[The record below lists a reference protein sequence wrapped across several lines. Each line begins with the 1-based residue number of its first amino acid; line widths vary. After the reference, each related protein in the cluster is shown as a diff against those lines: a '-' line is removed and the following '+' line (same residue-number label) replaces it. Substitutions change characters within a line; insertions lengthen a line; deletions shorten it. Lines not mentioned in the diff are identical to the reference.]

1 MDLPILTSAQMRAAE
16 GAAFARGVEVE
27 ALMDKAGAG
36 VAQAVTRF
44 FQKPGK
50 CIVFAGKGHN
60 AGDALVAAD
69 CLRRLGWK
77 IEVRLAFQEADCSG
91 LMRKKLENLRRRPPE
106 ILGATP
112 SRGGSTDLG
121 VILIELWAEAA
132 EQLSAAQE
140 AIAAEA
146 SAGTAGPVII
156 LDGLL
161 GLGAKPPLRD
171 PIRAACRSIN
181 QLRANKGAYV
191 FAVDLPTGLDGDS
204 GKADRDCVVADFTVT
219 IGFAKP
225 GLLADDALNF
235 VGRLE
240 VVQLDELRS
249 PEKKAKQVV
258 AAVPAF
264 RELLPRRKFSTYKN
278 QCGRIGVVAGS
289 KGFIGAA
296 LMTSQG
302 ALRAGAGLVE
312 VFVPEE
318 IYEVVAGAAAME
330 SMVKPLKSYRDLL
343 KESADVW
350 AVGPGLGKS
359 RAAEILEVIEK
370 ATQPMVIDA
379 DGLNILAE
387 KISTLKHCKGKRL
400 LTPHP
405 GEMKRLARD
414 ERETRAKT
422 ATKFCQRFPVTLLLK
437 GSRTIVAER
446 DRPLS
451 YNTTGNPGMATGGM
465 GDILTGVCAGLV
477 GQGLSLYDAARLGA
491 WLCGRAAEI
500 AIFGGGQSEQSL
512 LPRDVLDHLG
522 SAFND
527 LNVLAS

>member
-1 MDLPILTSAQMRAAE
+1 LNLPILASAQMRAAE
-16 GAAFARGVEVE
+16 EAAFARGVEVE

-44 FQKPGK
+44 FQKPGE

-60 AGDALVAAD
+60 AGDALVAAER
-69 CLRRLGWK
+69 LRRFGWK
-77 IEVRLAFQEADCSG
+77 IEVRLAFQEGDCSD
-91 LMRKKLENLRRRPPE
+91 LMRKKLESLRRRPPE
-106 ILGATP
+106 ILGVTP
-112 SRGGSTDLG
+112 SRGAGADLG
-121 VILIELWAEAA
+121 VTLVELFAETAD
-132 EQLSAAQE
+132 ELFAAQE
-140 AIAAEA
+140 AMAAEA
-146 SAGTAGPVII
+146 YVGTAAPLII

-181 QLRANKGAYV
+181 QLRTNNGAYV

-204 GKADRDCVVADFTVT
+204 GKGDRDCVIADFTVT

-240 VVQLDELRS
+240 VVQLNELRP
-249 PEKKAKQVV
+249 PEKKAKEVV
-258 AAVPAF
+258 AALPAF

-289 KGFIGAA
+289 RGFIGAA

-318 IYEVVAGAAAME
+318 IYEIVAGAAPME
-330 SMVKPLKSYRDLL
+330 SMVKPLRSYRDLL
-343 KESADVW
+343 KEKADVW

-359 RAAEILEVIEK
+359 RRAEILELIEK
-370 ATQPMVIDA
+370 AKQPMVIDA

-387 KISTLKHCKGKRL
+387 KTATLRNCKGKRL

-405 GEMKRLARD
+405 GEMKRLSPD
-414 ERETRAKT
+414 EKETRAKT
-422 ATKFCQRFPVTLLLK
+422 AMKFCQRFPATLLLK

-465 GDILTGVCAGLV
+465 GDILTGVCAGLA
-477 GQGLSLYDAARLGA
+477 GQGLSLYDAARLGT
-491 WLCGRAAEI
+491 WVCGRAAEI
-500 AIFGGGQSEQSL
+500 AIFNDGQSQQSL

-522 SAFND
+522 AAFNE
-527 LNVLAS
+527 L

>member
-1 MDLPILTSAQMRAAE
+1 QMRAAE
-16 GAAFARGVEVE
+16 EAAFARGVEVE

-36 VAQAVTRF
+36 VGQAVTRF
-44 FQKPGK
+44 FRRPGK
-50 CIVFAGKGHN
+50 CIVFAGKGNN
-60 AGDALVAAD
+60 AGDALVAAE

-77 IEVRLAFQEADCSG
+77 IEVRLAFREADCGG
-91 LMRKKLENLRRRPPE
+91 LMRKKLESLRRRRPE
-106 ILGATP
+106 ILGVTP
-112 SRGGSTDLG
+112 SRGGETDPG
-121 VILIELWAEAA
+121 VVLVELFEEAADQLWAA
-132 EQLSAAQE
+132 EE

-146 SAGTAGPVII
+146 YIGTAAPLII

-161 GLGAKPPLRD
+161 GIGAKPPLRD
-171 PIRAACRSIN
+171 PIRTACRSIN
-181 QLRANKGAYV
+181 RLRASKGAYV

-204 GKADRDCVVADFTVT
+204 GKTDRDCVIADFTVT

-225 GLLADDALNF
+225 GLLTDNALNF
-235 VGRLE
+235 VGALE
-240 VVQLDELRS
+240 VVQLNELRA
-249 PEKKAKQVV
+249 PEKKAKEVV
-258 AAVPAF
+258 AALPSL
-264 RELLPRRKFSTYKN
+264 RELLPRRKFGTYKN

-318 IYEVVAGAAAME
+318 IYEIVASAAPME

-343 KESADVW
+343 KEKVDVW

-359 RAAEILEVIEK
+359 RAAEILELIEK
-370 ATQPMVIDA
+370 AKQPMVVDA

-387 KISTLKHCKGKRL
+387 KTSTLRRCKGKRL

-405 GEMKRLARD
+405 GEMKRLSQGEKD
-414 ERETRAKT
+414 NRAKT
-422 ATKFCQRFPVTLLLK
+422 ATKFCQHFPVTLLFK

-477 GQGLSLYDAARLGA
+477 GQGLALYDAARLGA
-491 WLCGRAAEI
+491 WLCGRAAQI
-500 AIFGGGQSEQSL
+500 AIFGGDQSEESL

-522 SAFND
+522 AAFNE
-527 LNVLAS
+527 LNA

>member
-1 MDLPILTSAQMRAAE
+1 MRAAE
-16 GAAFARGVEVE
+16 DAAFARGVEVE
-27 ALMDKAGAG
+27 ALMDNAGAG
-36 VAQAVTRF
+36 VAQAVTRVF
-44 FQKPGK
+44 RKPGK
-50 CIVFAGKGHN
+50 CIVFAGKGNN
-60 AGDALVAAD
+60 AGDALVAAEH
-69 CLRRLGWK
+69 LGGLGWK
-77 IEVRLAFQEADCSG
+77 IEVRLAFQEADCGG
-91 LMRKKLENLRRRPPE
+91 LMRKKLETLRRRPPE

-112 SRGGSTDLG
+112 SHGSGTDFG
-121 VILIELWAEAA
+121 VVLIELLEEAA
-132 EQLSAAQE
+132 DQLAAAQE
-140 AIAAEA
+140 AIAADA
-146 SAGTAGPVII
+146 FLGTAAPLII

-161 GLGAKPPLRD
+161 GLGAKPPLRE

-181 QLRANKGAYV
+181 HLRANKGAYV

-204 GKADRDCVVADFTVT
+204 GKADRDCVIADFTVT

-225 GLLADDALNF
+225 GLVADDALNF

-249 PEKKAKQVV
+249 PEKKAKEVV
-258 AAVPAF
+258 AALPAF

-318 IYEVVAGAAAME
+318 IYEIVAGAAPME

-343 KESADVW
+343 KEKADVW

-359 RAAEILEVIEK
+359 NAAEILELIEK
-370 ATQPMVIDA
+370 AKQPMVLDA

-387 KISTLKHCKGKRL
+387 KTSTLRHCKGKRL

-405 GEMKRLARD
+405 GEMKRLSPT
-414 ERETRAKT
+414 EKETRAKT
-422 ATKFCQRFPVTLLLK
+422 ATNFCHRFPVTLLLK

-446 DRPLS
+446 DHPLS

-465 GDILTGVCAGLV
+465 GDILTGVCAGLA

-491 WLCGRAAEI
+491 WLCARAAEI
-500 AIFGGGQSEQSL
+500 AIFNGNQSEQSL

-522 SAFND
+522 TAFKE
-527 LNVLAS
+527 L

>member
-1 MDLPILTSAQMRAAE
+1 MRAAE
-16 GAAFARGVEVE
+16 EAAFARGVEVE
-27 ALMDKAGAG
+27 ALMDTAGTG
-36 VAQAVTRF
+36 VAQAVTGF
-44 FQKPGK
+44 FRKPGK
-50 CIVFAGKGHN
+50 CIVFAGKGNN
-60 AGDALVAAD
+60 AGDALVAAE

-91 LMRKKLENLRRRPPE
+91 LMRKKLESLRRRPPE
-106 ILGATP
+106 ILDATP
-112 SRGGSTDLG
+112 VSSGGTDLG
-121 VILIELWAEAA
+121 VILVELFAEAA
-132 EQLSAAQE
+132 KELSAAQE
-140 AIAAEA
+140 AIVAEA
-146 SAGTAGPVII
+146 YLGTAAPLII

-181 QLRANKGAYV
+181 QLRASMGGYV

-204 GKADRDCVVADFTVT
+204 GKTDRDCVIADFTAT

-249 PEKKAKQVV
+249 PEKKAREVV
-258 AAVPAF
+258 SALPAL
-264 RELLPRRKFSTYKN
+264 RDLLPRRKFSTYKN

-289 KGFIGAA
+289 RGFIGAA

-318 IYEVVAGAAAME
+318 IYEIVAGAAPME
-330 SMVKPLKSYRDLL
+330 SMVKPLRSYRDLL
-343 KESADVW
+343 KQKADVW

-359 RAAEILEVIEK
+359 RAAEILELIEK
-370 ATQPMVIDA
+370 AKQPMVIDA
-379 DGLNILAE
+379 DALNILAE
-387 KISTLKHCKGKRL
+387 KTSILKRCKGKRL

-405 GEMKRLARD
+405 GEMKRLWPD
-414 ERETRAKT
+414 EKEMRAKT

-446 DRPLS
+446 DRQLS

-465 GDILTGVCAGLV
+465 GDILTGVCAGLA

-500 AIFGGGQSEQSL
+500 AIFGGSQSEQSL

-522 SAFND
+522 DAFNE
-527 LNVLAS
+527 LKS

>member
-1 MDLPILTSAQMRAAE
+1 MRAAE
-16 GAAFARGVEVE
+16 EAAFARGVEVE

-44 FQKPGK
+44 FREPGK
-50 CIVFAGKGHN
+50 CIVFAGKGNN
-60 AGDALVAAD
+60 AGDALVAAEH
-69 CLRRLGWK
+69 LRRLGWR

-91 LMRKKLENLRRRPPE
+91 LMRKKLESLRHRPPE

-112 SRGGSTDLG
+112 SRGGGTDLG
-121 VILIELWAEAA
+121 VTLVELLAEAA
-132 EQLSAAQE
+132 EELSAAQE
-140 AIAAEA
+140 AMAAEA
-146 SAGTAGPVII
+146 YVGTAASLII

-171 PIRAACRSIN
+171 PIRAACRCIN
-181 QLRANKGAYV
+181 HLRANKGAYA

-204 GKADRDCVVADFTVT
+204 GKTDRNCVIADFTVT

-240 VVQLDELRS
+240 VVQLNELRA
-249 PEKKAKQVV
+249 PEKKAKDVV
-258 AAVPAF
+258 AAVPSL
-264 RELLPRRKFSTYKN
+264 RELLPRRKFNTYKN

-289 KGFIGAA
+289 RGFVGAA

-318 IYEVVAGAAAME
+318 IYEIVADAAPME
-330 SMVKPLKSYRDLL
+330 SMVRPLKSYRDLL
-343 KESADVW
+343 KEKADVW

-359 RAAEILEVIEK
+359 RAAEILELIEK
-370 ATQPMVIDA
+370 AKQPMVIDA

-387 KISTLKHCKGKRL
+387 KISTLRHCKGKRL

-405 GEMKRLARD
+405 GEMKRLSP
-414 ERETRAKT
+414 EGKETRAKT
-422 ATKFCQRFPVTLLLK
+422 ATKFCQRFSMTLLLK

-465 GDILTGVCAGLV
+465 GDILTGVCAGLA

-500 AIFGGGQSEQSL
+500 AIFNGSQSEQSL

-522 SAFND
+522 TAFD
-527 LNVLAS
+527 ELNVLAI

>member
-1 MDLPILTSAQMRAAE
+1 
-16 GAAFARGVEVE
+16 
-27 ALMDKAGAG
+27 
-36 VAQAVTRF
+36 
-44 FQKPGK
+44 
-50 CIVFAGKGHN
+50 
-60 AGDALVAAD
+60 
-69 CLRRLGWK
+69 
-77 IEVRLAFQEADCSG
+77 
-91 LMRKKLENLRRRPPE
+91 MRKKLESLRRRRPE
-106 ILGATP
+106 FLGATP
-112 SRGGSTDLG
+112 SRGGGTDLG
-121 VILIELWAEAA
+121 VILVELWAEAA
-132 EQLSAAQE
+132 DQLSAAQE
-140 AIAAEA
+140 AIATEA
-146 SAGTAGPVII
+146 YLGAAAPLII

-181 QLRANKGAYV
+181 HLRTTKGAYV

-204 GKADRDCVVADFTVT
+204 GKTDRDCVIADFTVT

-225 GLLADDALNF
+225 GLVADNALNF

-240 VVQLDELRS
+240 VVHLDELRS
-249 PEKKAKQVV
+249 PEKKPKEVV
-258 AAVPAF
+258 AAPPVL

-289 KGFIGAA
+289 RGFIGAA

-318 IYEVVAGAAAME
+318 IYEIVASAAPME
-330 SMVKPLKSYRDLL
+330 SMVKPLRSYRDLL
-343 KESADVW
+343 KEKTDVW

-359 RAAEILEVIEK
+359 RAAEVLELIEK
-370 ATQPMVIDA
+370 AKQPMVIDA

-405 GEMKRLARD
+405 GEMKRLSRG
-414 ERETRAKT
+414 EKETRTKT
-422 ATKFCQRFPVTLLLK
+422 ATKFCNRFRVTLLLK

-465 GDILTGVCAGLV
+465 GDILTGVCAGLA

-491 WLCGRAAEI
+491 WVCGRAAEI
-500 AIFGGGQSEQSL
+500 AIFREGQSEQSL

-522 SAFND
+522 DAFND
-527 LNVLAS
+527 LHTLVV